1 MKKHILLAI
10 LLLGSAMSASAA
22 DYTYLGNGRYSCD
35 GSGCGDFNAR
45 QGSANRYIERQEIYN
60 RDAADRARSY
70 QLEAELER
78 SRSAQAQR
86 DAEWRAAQDART
98 ADLDNWKPDTH
109 WQAKIRN
116 QMRKNQRTNPQY
128 NSKGEVLEPLAED
141 LQAPEAPY

>member
-35 GSGCGDFNAR
+35 GGGCGDFNAR

-70 QLEAELER
+70 ELEAELER
-78 SRSAQAQR
+78 SRSAQAYR
-86 DAEWRAAQDART
+86 DAEWKAAQEQRT
-98 ADLDNWKPDTH
+98 RDLDNYRPGYDPVAEYKAKLRKMPKP
-109 WQAKIRN
+109 Q
-116 QMRKNQRTNPQY
+116 QY
-128 NSKGEVLEPLAED
+128 NSKGEPLPPLPD
-141 LQAPEAPY
+141 DSKAPEAPY